1 MNAQD
6 CNHEYLYVSY
16 CDANVCIKC
25 EDHEDLTCCHC
36 TWALSGY
43 GNGLAELIEMTGN
56 PY

>member
-16 CDANVCIKC
+16 CGANVCIKC
-25 EDHEDLTCCHC
+25 DDHEDLTCCHC